1 MRTLHRML
9 NSLESG
15 RRDSI
20 VPTHSPLPAH
30 LTDIIGEG
38 RLSATGRSFRFEQS
52 HACVVQAFLQL
63 LVTPALFQSM
73 EKGEVEWLGDAQA
86 AHLRGEMGG
95 RPGNDLCFKTLK
107 PKRGLIAWEWIVE
120 CLGCCVVSNVE
131 MGMRRVAVKVQCE
144 EIVRD
149 VEMSVMGDGQ
159 GDGRVREWF
168 ERDGVR
174 TVV

>member
-1 MRTLHRML
+1 VAR
-9 NSLESG
+9 
-15 RRDSI
+15 
-20 VPTHSPLPAH
+20 
-30 LTDIIGEG
+30 
-38 RLSATGRSFRFEQS
+38 
-52 HACVVQAFLQL
+52 
-63 LVTPALFQSM
+63 
-73 EKGEVEWLGDAQA
+73 
-86 AHLRGEMGG
+86 
-95 RPGNDLCFKTLK
+95 CFKTLK

-131 MGMRRVAVKVQCE
+131 MGMRRVAVKVRRE